1 MNLDAFDS
9 LVKSRRATR
18 HFKPDALPEGL
29 LHRLLS
35 TAQWAPSGY
44 NLQPTHF
51 VVVTDVELKKGLLSA
66 CLDQSQVLEAPATV
80 IFCGDRRVK
89 EFHFEKTLAADN
101 KAGAINADYEK
112 LLRKFVPLAFDKG
125 PLGLGWLWKTLLPP
139 FGRFVR
145 PIPQIPAADMDY
157 WLAKQV
163 ALSAMVFMLAAQSAG
178 LSTVPMEGFDEI
190 RIRTLLKLPPSIHVA
205 VVIPVGYSATG
216 PLKKTRLPL
225 GDVLHENGW

>member
-1 MNLDAFDS
+1 MNLDAFET

-18 HFKPDALPEGL
+18 HFKPDPLPEGL
-29 LHRLLS
+29 LQRLLS
-35 TAQWAPSGY
+35 VAQWAPSGY

-51 VVVTDVELKKGLLSA
+51 VAVTKPELKKDLFSA
-66 CLDQSQVLEAPATV
+66 CLDQSQILEAPAIV

-89 EFHFEKTLAADN
+89 EFHFEKSLAADTQ
-101 KAGAINADYEK
+101 AGAINADYEAK
-112 LLRKFVPLAFDKG
+112 LRKFVPLAFDTG
-125 PLGLGWLWKTLLPP
+125 PAGIDWLWKTLLPP

-145 PIPQIPAADMDY
+145 PIPRIPATDMDY

-178 LSTVPMEGFDEI
+178 LSTVPMEGFDEL

-205 VVIPVGYSATG
+205 IVIPIGYSATG
-216 PLKKTRLPL
+216 PLKKSRLPL
-225 GDVLHENGW
+225 NDVFHENGW

>member
-1 MNLDAFDS
+1 MNLDDFET

-18 HFKPDALPEGL
+18 HFKPDPLPEGL
-29 LHRLLS
+29 LKRLLA

-51 VVVTDVELKKGLLSA
+51 VIVTNPELKKDLRVA
-66 CLDQSQVLEAPATV
+66 CMDQAQVLEAPATV

-101 KAGAINADYEK
+101 GAGAINADYER
-112 LLRKFVPLAFDKG
+112 LLRKFVPLAFDTG
-125 PLGLGWLWKTLLPP
+125 PLGIGWLWKTLLPP

-145 PIPQIPAADMDY
+145 PIPQIPATDMDY

-163 ALSAMVFMLAAQSAG
+163 ALSAMVFMLAAQSVG
-178 LSTVPMEGFDEI
+178 LATVPMEGFDEI
-190 RIRTLLKLPPSIHVA
+190 RVRLLLKLPPSIHVA
-205 VVIPVGYSATG
+205 IVIPVGYSAMG
-216 PLKKTRLPL
+216 PLKKSRLPL
-225 GDVLHENGW
+225 SDVLHENGW